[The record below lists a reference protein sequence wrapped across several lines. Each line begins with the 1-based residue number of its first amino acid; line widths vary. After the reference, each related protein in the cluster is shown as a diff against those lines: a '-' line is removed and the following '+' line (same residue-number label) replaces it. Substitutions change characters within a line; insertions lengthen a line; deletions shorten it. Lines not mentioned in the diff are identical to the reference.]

1 MSARLGDDVAVTALS
16 GQVSVIGAS
25 TAAMLAGPET
35 DAEKTQPLRPLTTT
49 ALLRHAVLLRLVQW
63 RRPSVLVTLLLA
75 AILIVLVTLLLRL
88 HDTIGSTAAVPPAPQ
103 TVTVTATPAPP
114 MRDRMPAAAQLD
126 AAVIAPREMT
136 QAELAALPRAAVG
149 VALVG
154 APADP
159 APGADPGTVVL
170 HPTVD
175 TPVYAEPG
183 GCAFA
188 VLPPRQ
194 VLTPTWTPVLDRRA
208 GWALVMLPSQPH
220 PTGAAAVGW
229 IHLRPQVELAHGD
242 RRVEIDTA
250 TGRVTVLA
258 ELGRGSAA
266 ASTLTGTPASVAAA
280 AHTGRRSFVATG
292 GQADALPWLLRVLWP
307 FGLDADR
314 LCTGLIGGIT
324 VPGLPAASPLGQ
336 LDATGC
342 VPAPPGV
349 RDALREVPAGTAVL
363 LR

>member
-1 MSARLGDDVAVTALS
+1 MSVRLGDEVAVTALS
-16 GQVSVIGAS
+16 GQVSVVGAS
-25 TAAMLAGPET
+25 TAPLLAGPET
-35 DAEKTQPLRPLTTT
+35 DAEKTQPLPTLTTA
-49 ALLRHAVLLRLVQW
+49 ALLRHAVLLRVAHW
-63 RRPSVLVTLLLA
+63 RRPSLLVTLLLT

-88 HDTIGSTAAVPPAPQ
+88 QDTTRSTAAAPPAPQ
-103 TVTVTATPAPP
+103 TVTVTATPASP

-126 AAVIAPREMT
+126 ASAVAPREIT
-136 QAELAALPRAAVG
+136 EAELAALPRAAVG
-149 VALVG
+149 VALAG

-188 VLPPRQ
+188 VLPARQ
-194 VLTPTWTPVLDRRA
+194 VLTPTWTPVLERRPD
-208 GWALVMLPSQPH
+208 WALVMLPSQPH

-250 TGRVTVLA
+250 TSRVMVLA
-258 ELGRGSAA
+258 ELGHGTAA
-266 ASTLTGTPASVAAA
+266 TSTLTGTPASVAAPVTR
-280 AHTGRRSFVATG
+280 TGGRSFVVS
-292 GQADALPWLLRVLWP
+292 GQADALPWLLQVLWP
-307 FGLDADR
+307 FRPDVAR
-314 LCTGLIGGIT
+314 LCTGPIGGIT
-324 VPGLPAASPLGQ
+324 VPGLPAASPLGHV
-336 LDATGC
+336 DATGC
-342 VPAPPGV
+342 VPTPPGV